1 MKIILVLIIFLFQS
15 TIVSYSQ
22 FRING
27 NVPSSYENDT
37 VYLYLYK
44 QSQIDT
50 IYQTVVKNSHFKFTG
65 NEYLDRM
72 SKIHIKT
79 DLEENDL
86 FNEVILEKGNISIDF
101 NNSRNILSGT
111 LLNNKYQMYI
121 DSCEYYFGQIRK
133 MSLEMDKKTLSLN
146 YDYNKHIDN
155 LYMFLINIILDNTD
169 NLICKTVIQREI
181 FAFPEEYFNILN
193 NFIKNTNKKNN
204 TELTNILDLAKKEL
218 NDNKS
223 LLKLKGSKLPII
235 YTLNQDSINTDL
247 LDVVKNNTLTYIEFW
262 ASYCSPC
269 LKLMDEIKDFR
280 KQSNIQFV
288 SISID
293 SDYSIWKNTLKKHNY
308 DWLQLIIGQDKIE
321 SVRNNLFINTIP
333 FSLLINS
340 NGEIIEIN
348 IKPSELSKFI
358 SDYDKHHGY

>member
-1 MKIILVLIIFLFQS
+1 M
-15 TIVSYSQ
+15 
-22 FRING
+22 
-27 NVPSSYENDT
+27 
-37 VYLYLYK
+37 
-44 QSQIDT
+44 
-50 IYQTVVKNSHFKFTG
+50 
-65 NEYLDRM
+65 
-72 SKIHIKT
+72 
-79 DLEENDL
+79 
-86 FNEVILEKGNISIDF
+86 
-101 NNSRNILSGT
+101 
-111 LLNNKYQMYI
+111 
-121 DSCEYYFGQIRK
+121 
-133 MSLEMDKKTLSLN
+133 
-146 YDYNKHIDN
+146 
-155 LYMFLINIILDNTD
+155 
-169 NLICKTVIQREI
+169 
-181 FAFPEEYFNILN
+181 N